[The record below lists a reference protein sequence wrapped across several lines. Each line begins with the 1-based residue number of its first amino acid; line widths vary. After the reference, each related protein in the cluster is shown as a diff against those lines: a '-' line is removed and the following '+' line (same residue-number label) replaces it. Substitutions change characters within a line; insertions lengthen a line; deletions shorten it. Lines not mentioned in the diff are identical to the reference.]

1 MFYVRVVLLPV
12 RGYFVT
18 LPKVFPDWEHPV
30 VKALFGA
37 DKIKEP
43 NFKSINQHHKQVVK
57 YSDVDLEMK
66 DFDSALKVVFK
77 GKLK

>member
-1 MFYVRVVLLPV
+1 M
-12 RGYFVT
+12 
-18 LPKVFPDWEHPV
+18 
-30 VKALFGA
+30 KALFGA

-43 NFKSINQHHKQVVK
+43 NFKLINQHHKQVVK